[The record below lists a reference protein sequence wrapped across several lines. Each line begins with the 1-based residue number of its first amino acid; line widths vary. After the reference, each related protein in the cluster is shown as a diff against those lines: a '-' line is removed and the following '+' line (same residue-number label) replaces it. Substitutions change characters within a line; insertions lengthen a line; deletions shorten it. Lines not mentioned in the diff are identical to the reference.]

1 MNRFSKLMKR
11 STLLILAAAAALS
24 QLLTT
29 GLARIGETTD
39 EVLNHYGDPLATEV
53 YRGSDD
59 QEIMSEIHFDFDGV
73 SVVVTMVNDR
83 CVRVYYTQ
91 PEPFTDFVI
100 RALME
105 ANASGRQGKMSRYQS
120 GSEVELKTWQ
130 TIDRKEP
137 EITGK
142 ILSGTLQDDVI
153 GGNLEVTTL
162 DYVRAE
168 ALLDMSGQRAK
179 EANQ

>member
-1 MNRFSKLMKR
+1 MKR
-11 STLLILAAAAALS
+11 STLFFLGAAAALS
-24 QLLTT
+24 QLLPS
-29 GLARIGETTD
+29 GLARIGETTN
-39 EVLNHYGDPLATEV
+39 EVLAHYGDPLATEV
-53 YRGSDD
+53 YSGRDGE
-59 QEIMSEIHFDFDGV
+59 EIMSEIHFDYDGV
-73 SVVVTMVNDR
+73 SVVVTMVDDR
-83 CVRVYYTQ
+83 CVRIYYTQ

-105 ANASGRQGKMSRYQS
+105 ANAGGRRGKMSRYQS

-137 EITGK
+137 NITGK
-142 ILSGTLQDDVI
+142 VLSGTLQGDRI

-168 ALLDMSGQRAK
+168 ALLDMDGRRAREAGQ
-179 EANQ
+179 